1 MKWNVSH
8 FSTVYVTW
16 NSWKFIFSWNFIGF
30 QWTKRVPLMKWIPW
44 HTHEVHG
51 FFVFNQ
57 TFVVEDKVEDPPRPI
72 DCSVSDRRVTSTP
85 SQLWERIQSPQPLV
99 FCLPWHLSSFSLWW
113 SSTSGRLD
121 LVRILF
127 LTHWET
133 TVPRTR
139 FRSWPCVTVNT
150 TRTSPISVTR
160 SGPHLITL
168 STSVLELSTRIFILS
183 WVEFMRVLNS
193 TQINN
198 GGIVLTFWV
207 KLNSNQQRGHSTHF
221 FSKT

>member
-85 SQLWERIQSPQPLV
+85 SQLCETIQVSSTIYLFV
-99 FCLPWHLSSFSLWW
+99 FHNTDTFCLPPPVGLTLSVIQF
-113 SSTSGRLD
+113 
-121 LVRILF
+121 ILE
-127 LTHWET
+127 H
-133 TVPRTR
+133 
-139 FRSWPCVTVNT
+139 SH
-150 TRTSPISVTR
+150 IH
-160 SGPHLITL
+160 SGPL
-168 STSVLELSTRIFILS
+168 SPGFLCVRPGLVPLLDDHMS
-183 WVEFMRVLNS
+183 
-193 TQINN
+193 
-198 GGIVLTFWV
+198 IVYGETE
-207 KLNSNQQRGHSTHF
+207 
-221 FSKT
+221 